1 MGLTEQDIL
10 SKLSTIPTP
19 EGSRDLVSADAVR
32 QLEVDGDRVRV
43 LLAVEAAR
51 PAVADAL
58 RGEVERQLL
67 ALPGV
72 AAAEVRLQTLLAT
85 VHGPSQPQAAPQPRG
100 WAHLI
105 PGVERVVAV
114 ASGKGGVGTSTV
126 AANLALALARRGKRV
141 GLLDADIYGPSQQ
154 LMMRADQGPSADA
167 AGKIQ
172 PVDAAGGVKV
182 MSFGYIVDPDQ
193 PVIWRGPMLQKA
205 LEQFVGDVLWGELD
219 YLVVDLPPGTGDVAL
234 TLCQNVPL
242 EGAIIV
248 TTAQDVA
255 LIDARKSLHMF
266 RKLEVPVLG
275 LVENMSHYTCP
286 ECGHVE
292 HMFGSGG
299 GRRTADALG
308 VPFLGEIPID
318 PAVAAGGDTGHP
330 VVLERPG
337 SPVGHAFTTLAEAI
351 LDRAEDL
358 GSGI

>member
-10 SKLSTIPTP
+10 RKLSTIPIP
-19 EGSRDLVSADAVR
+19 GGSRDLVAAGAVR
-32 QLEVDGDRVRV
+32 QLEVDGERVRL

-51 PAVADAL
+51 PGIAESL
-58 RGEVERQLL
+58 RGEVERQLR

-72 AAAEVRLQTLLAT
+72 VDVEVTLQTLLAT
-85 VHGPSQPQAAPQPRG
+85 VQGPSPANAAPQPRG

-114 ASGKGGVGTSTV
+114 ASGKGGVGKSTV
-126 AANLALALARRGKRV
+126 AANLALALARRGQRV

-154 LMMRADQGPSADA
+154 LMMGAEEGPTGDA
-167 AGKIQ
+167 SGKIH
-172 PVDAAGGVKV
+172 PVDAPGGVKV
-182 MSFGYIVDPDQ
+182 MSFGYIVDADQ

-242 EGAIIV
+242 AGAVIV

-266 RKLEVPVLG
+266 RKLDVPVLG
-275 LVENMSHYTCP
+275 IVENMSHYTCP

-292 HMFGSGG
+292 HVFGSGG

-318 PAVAAGGDTGHP
+318 PAVAAGGDTGQP
-330 VVLERPG
+330 VVLERPQ
-337 SPVGHAFTTLAEAI
+337 SAVGRAFTALAESI

-358 GSGI
+358 GS